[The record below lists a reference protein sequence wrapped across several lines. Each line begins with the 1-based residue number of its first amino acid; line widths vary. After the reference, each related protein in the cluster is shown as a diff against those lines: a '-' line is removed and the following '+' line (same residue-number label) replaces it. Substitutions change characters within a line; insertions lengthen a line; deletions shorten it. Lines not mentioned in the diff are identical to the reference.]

1 MQGIQSEIDKRKF
14 SRIVLDEKKFIR
26 IQLDQKHPQSN
37 IYLTTKDFLKCKDQ
51 SRKKQK
57 LDQLALMDI
66 VAIINLEDQEVLYQE
81 IPQLNPTIVQECLK
95 QPYLENQGAV
105 KLIDD
110 VIKVQQKSVAIFC
123 DGTYNKSHLLL
134 ICFLIYDRF
143 KLLTDIKK
151 IDCLQNQLCEI
162 NFENREIA
170 LKENN
175 MQVKKEFYGYSSNLN
190 YSFQTTLLQIQEAE
204 KFQQTQISSV
214 KTFTNEKK
222 YLQYFF
228 KIDNLNS
235 KVPFNQ
241 QQISIIDLKSKY
253 YENLQDIK
261 AAQQNDVCSFI
272 VLKRP

>member
-1 MQGIQSEIDKRKF
+1 M
-14 SRIVLDEKKFIR
+14 L
-26 IQLDQKHPQSN
+26 
-37 IYLTTKDFLKCKDQ
+37 FLK
-51 SRKKQK
+51 
-57 LDQLALMDI
+57 
-66 VAIINLEDQEVLYQE
+66 
-81 IPQLNPTIVQECLK
+81 
-95 QPYLENQGAV
+95 NQGAV